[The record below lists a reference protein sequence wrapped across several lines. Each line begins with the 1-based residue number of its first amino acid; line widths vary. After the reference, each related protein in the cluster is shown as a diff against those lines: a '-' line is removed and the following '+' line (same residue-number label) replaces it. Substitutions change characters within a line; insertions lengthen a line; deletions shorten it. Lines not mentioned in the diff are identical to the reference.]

1 MKFDFDE
8 VVDRRESMS
17 IKWNRPH
24 ILLKPDECAAKPLP
38 MWVADMDFKS
48 PPVVVEALHQA
59 VERGIFGYSQSGDS
73 YDEAIVNWQKKRFGW
88 DVSPEWILKS
98 PGVVSALAYIIQA
111 FSSPGDRVLI
121 QAPVYGPFHNIPKV
135 NGRHIVD
142 APLVERA
149 DHYEFDP
156 EIFETAIKTYTPK
169 IFILCNPHNPTGN
182 VWTEAQ
188 LRAMN
193 EICLRHRVL
202 VIADEIHQD
211 LIFNRQVKHIPF
223 ASLDEGAANNSIT
236 CTAPS
241 KTFNVA
247 GLQVSNLFVPNASLR
262 HELWVHMERCGFHY
276 VNYLGMVACEAAYR
290 HGEPWL
296 EALLD
301 YVGGNHRYL
310 AAEIQKSIPQIT
322 CFKTDAL
329 YLAWL
334 DCRRLG
340 RSADDLSH
348 FLLKEAGVWLDS
360 GKKFG
365 QEGHGFMR
373 INLGCPRATVDEAL
387 QRLRQAI
394 NR

>member
-8 VVDRRESMS
+8 VVDRRNSRS
-17 IKWNRPH
+17 LKWDFPH
-24 ILLKPDECAAKPLP
+24 LFLSPDECAANPLP

-48 PPVVVEALHQA
+48 PPAVIEALHQA
-59 VERGIFGYSQSGDS
+59 VAHGVFGYATSNDS
-73 YDEAIVNWQKKRFGW
+73 YDEAVIGWQKRRFDW
-88 DVSPEWILKS
+88 DVAPEWILRT
-98 PGVVSALAYIIQA
+98 PGVVAALAYIIQA
-111 FSSPGDRVLI
+111 FSAPGDRVLI
-121 QAPVYGPFHNIPKV
+121 QGPVYRSFHTITPL
-135 NGRHIVD
+135 NGRFIVD

-156 EIFETAIKTYTPK
+156 EIFEDTIKRHTPK

-188 LRAMN
+188 LRTMS

-202 VIADEIHQD
+202 VAADEIHED

-223 ASLDEGAANNSIT
+223 ATLGDDAANNSIT

-241 KTFNVA
+241 KTFNLA
-247 GLQVSNLFVPNASLR
+247 GLQVSNLFIPNAALR
-262 HELWVHMERCGFHY
+262 NELSHHLERCGVHRL
-276 VNYLGMVACEAAYR
+276 NQLSMVACEAAYR
-290 HGEPWL
+290 DGEPWL

-310 AAEIQKSIPQIT
+310 AAEIQKSMPQIT
-322 CFKTDAL
+322 CFKTEAL

-340 RSADDLSH
+340 RTSDEVGH
-348 FLLKEAGVWLDS
+348 FMLKEAGVWLDK
-360 GKKFG
+360 GKEFG
-365 QEGHGFMR
+365 QAGDGFMR